1 MNDIFLEIISP
12 SKTVFQGQVSSIT
25 VPGIVGSFQI
35 LKNHAPLVSTLDIG
49 ELKIKIDDK
58 FQYFAISGGT
68 IEINNNKVLI
78 LADSVE
84 NVDEIDLER
93 AHKSKQRAEDRL
105 AKKNIDKEIDVLR
118 AQVSL
123 TRALNRI
130 KLKELYSDKI
140 IS

>member
-1 MNDIFLEIISP
+1 MNDIYLEIISP

-25 VPGIVGSFQI
+25 VPGSVGNFQI
-35 LKNHAPLVSTLDIG
+35 LKNHAPLVSTLEIG
-49 ELKIKIDDK
+49 ELNIKIDEK

-84 NVDEIDLER
+84 NVDEIDLNR
-93 AHKSKQRAEDRL
+93 AINSKQRAEERL
-105 AKKNIDKEIDVLR
+105 ARKNIDKEIDVLR

-123 TRALNRI
+123 ARAINRI
-130 KLKELYSDKI
+130 KLKEKHSK
-140 IS
+140 

>member
-1 MNDIFLEIISP
+1 MNDIYLEIISP

-25 VPGIVGSFQI
+25 VPGSMGNFQI

-68 IEINNNKVLI
+68 IEITNNKVLI

-84 NVDEIDLER
+84 NVDEIDLDR
-93 AHKSKQRAEDRL
+93 AYKSKQRAEERL
-105 AKKNIDKEIDVLR
+105 AKKNIDKEIDFLR
-118 AQVSL
+118 AQISL
-123 TRALNRI
+123 ARAMNRI
-130 KLKELYSDKI
+130 NLKEKHSK
-140 IS
+140 

>member
-1 MNDIFLEIISP
+1 MNEIYLEIISP

-25 VPGIVGSFQI
+25 VPGSLGNFQI
-35 LKNHAPLVSTLDIG
+35 LKNHAPLVSTLEIG
-49 ELKIKIDDK
+49 ELNIKIDEK

-84 NVDEIDLER
+84 NVDEIDLNR
-93 AHKSKQRAEDRL
+93 ANNSKQRAEERL
-105 AKKNIDKEIDVLR
+105 ARKNIDKEIDVLR

-123 TRALNRI
+123 ARAINRI
-130 KLKELYSDKI
+130 NLKEKHSK
-140 IS
+140 